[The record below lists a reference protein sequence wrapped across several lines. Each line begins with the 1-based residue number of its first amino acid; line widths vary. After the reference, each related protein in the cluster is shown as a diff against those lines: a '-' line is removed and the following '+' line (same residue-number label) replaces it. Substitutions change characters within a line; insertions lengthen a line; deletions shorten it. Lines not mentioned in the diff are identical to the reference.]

1 MLEGIVS
8 SSTKINKWLNTKTW
22 DDSQGGGDMSIQG
35 KGAGAIIQGNTV
47 AFHHVKRLGYNIKKS
62 CNVSIGGSRIAEGP
76 RRQIPSPPPPPTSYE
91 AQHTFQFFF
100 ASPFEARKGS
110 PLLQDHLL
118 LKVHCN
124 FGSPLF

>member
-76 RRQIPSPPPPPTSYE
+76 RRQIPSPPLPPPLMK
-91 AQHTFQFFF
+91 HNILFNFFLL
-100 ASPFEARKGS
+100 
-110 PLLQDHLL
+110 PLLKQEKAHPY
-118 LKVHCN
+118 
-124 FGSPLF
+124 SRTISS